1 MSSRITLILAGLFLL
16 GAIIAGYWGL
26 VLSKQPEPSAPAPQP
41 LVQPVAQAVNSAQD
55 ELRKPVVVL
64 RRDVAANQTLS
75 NDDLAVERLLVAP
88 AGSFQTLEQ
97 VAGRTPWRD
106 LPAGTWLEESSFES
120 GGPLARMIGPG
131 ERALSLAV
139 DEVSGASGHLRPG
152 DFVDVLVF
160 LRDEEDNPLASAQ
173 VIVPALR
180 LLSVGQQMG
189 LAKDGLPAEPLDPDP
204 KVREEQ
210 RRNPVRSVVVAVPE
224 VLASR
229 LTLAAQAGSLRLAV
243 RSAEEKLLARYWADP
258 KTSVRAVEDASRQLY
273 RFNQLAMSAPPAA
286 PVRAA
291 GPAPKREIEIIRGAQ
306 ASEQL
311 P

>member
-41 LVQPVAQAVNSAQD
+41 AVQPVTQAVNTAQD

-64 RRDVAANQTLS
+64 RRDVPANQPLS

-106 LPAGTWLEESSFES
+106 LPAGTWLEESSFEA
-120 GGPLARMIGPG
+120 GGPLARMIEPG
-131 ERALSLAV
+131 ERALTLGV
-139 DEVSGASGHLRPG
+139 DEVSGAGGHLRPG
-152 DFVDVLVF
+152 DYVDVLVY
-160 LRDEEDNPLASAQ
+160 LREETDNPLASAQ

-180 LLSVGQQMG
+180 LLSVGQQIG
-189 LAKDGLPAEPLDPDP
+189 LARDGLPAEPVDPDP
-204 KVREEQ
+204 KAREEK
-210 RRNPVRSVVVAVPE
+210 RRNPPRTVVVAVPE
-224 VLASR
+224 ALASR

-243 RSAEEKLLARYWADP
+243 RSAEEKLLARFWADP
-258 KTSVRAVEDASRQLY
+258 KTSIRAVEDASRQLY
-273 RFNQLAMSAPPAA
+273 RFNQLAMTSPAPTR
-286 PVRAA
+286 VA
-291 GPAPKREIEIIRGAQ
+291 GPVPKRGIEIIRGAQ
-306 ASEQL
+306 SPEPL
-311 P
+311 N